1 MKPSDMAP
9 AACIVC
15 GKKHPGGDNV
25 PGWTY
30 FSGVQPLGAMSCSLP
45 CAEAV
50 ILRVRKT
57 GRADVPKEQR
67 GPCRGCGL
75 MIVIDSAKRTVSHQ
89 APLCEQ
95 FKAMTA
101 GKQVEQSLELRD
113 ERGDLVPMQGKG
125 EA

>member
-15 GKKHPGGDNV
+15 GKKFPGGDNV

-30 FSGVQPLGAMSCSLP
+30 FSAVKPLGTMSCSLP

-50 ILRVRKT
+50 IARVRTT

-75 MIVIDSAKRTVSHQ
+75 TIVINNATRTVSHQ
-89 APLCEQ
+89 APLCEA
-95 FKAMTA
+95 FKATIA
-101 GKQVEQSLELRD
+101 GSKVERSLEVRD
-113 ERGDLVPMQGKG
+113 EHGDLVAMPPKG